1 MLDVIKSFKAKLVEE
16 ATPLTKV
23 LDDEAHQ
30 PGEAEQE
37 AMEEDKDDDKEQ

>member
-1 MLDVIKSFKAKLVEE
+1 MIKSFKAKLVEE

-37 AMEEDKDDDKEQ
+37 AMDEDEDSE